1 MTQMDLLVT
10 NVAELLATAVHEVLR
25 LMGQAVSEYRDESA
39 RIRQENQKLQRTLEE
54 LQKSLQISD
63 AVQQVSSSVAAEEPL
78 YESHHAHVLD
88 LHLDREPEET
98 EDQEEMDSYKL
109 SSEEEDKPSALLQ
122 RPETRE
128 PDHAISSPCDFSHK
142 RRSLSSLRSRSAS
155 PDVTGAPGIL
165 NTIKT
170 EEEFPECSVSE
181 QTENTITDAHL
192 LLPYHPVHGNPSLV
206 SRDTSTPPHAH
217 VRAERMVD
225 ASCSLFG
232 ITVRRENSHI
242 CHVCGKSFATAS
254 SLGAHFVCHSGERP
268 FACERCKFRFSRLAD
283 LKKHERIHTGEKPY
297 NCTLCGRRF
306 NRTENLRR
314 HLRKVHHGAL
324 L

>member
-1 MTQMDLLVT
+1 M
-10 NVAELLATAVHEVLR
+10 
-25 LMGQAVSEYRDESA
+25 
-39 RIRQENQKLQRTLEE
+39 
-54 LQKSLQISD
+54 
-63 AVQQVSSSVAAEEPL
+63 QQVSSSVAAEEPL

-88 LHLDREPEET
+88 RHSDRELLETEEHEET
-98 EDQEEMDSYKL
+98 DSFEL
-109 SSEEEDKPSALLQ
+109 SFEEDKPSTLPQ

-128 PDHAISSPCDFSHK
+128 PNDACDFSHK
-142 RRSLSSLRSRSAS
+142 RRRSFSSPRSRSAS
-155 PDVTGAPGIL
+155 PDVADAPRIL

-170 EEEFPECSVSE
+170 EAEFPECSVSE
-181 QTENTITDAHL
+181 QTENTITDTHL
-192 LLPYHPVHGNPSLV
+192 LLPYPSHV
-206 SRDTSTPPHAH
+206 SRDSSTPPHAH
-217 VRAERMVD
+217 VQAEHMVD
-225 ASCSLFG
+225 VSGGLFG
-232 ITVRRENSHI
+232 VTMRRENSHA

-297 NCTLCGRRF
+297 FCTLCGRRF

>member
-54 LQKSLQISD
+54 LQKRLQISD

-78 YESHHAHVLD
+78 YESHQAHVLD
-88 LHLDREPEET
+88 RHSGREPLET
-98 EDQEEMDSYKL
+98 EEHEDTDSFEL
-109 SSEEEDKPSALLQ
+109 SFEEDKPSTLLQ

-128 PDHAISSPCDFSHK
+128 SNDACDFSHK
-142 RRSLSSLRSRSAS
+142 RRRSFSSLRSRSAS
-155 PDVTGAPGIL
+155 PDVADAPGIL

-170 EEEFPECSVSE
+170 EAEFPECSVSK
-181 QTENTITDAHL
+181 QTENTIMGTHL
-192 LLPYHPVHGNPSLV
+192 LLPYHPIHGNPSHV
-206 SRDTSTPPHAH
+206 SRDSSTPPHVH
-217 VRAERMVD
+217 VRAEHAVD
-225 ASCSLFG
+225 VTGGLFG
-232 ITVRRENSHI
+232 VTVRRENSHA